1 MENIRKIQI
10 VSSLEKIFPNS
21 GDNFSSFGFFS
32 MLKNEKK
39 SFQLVFK
46 AEKGEKIEFSVKSPL
61 EKNMRFSYVKLI
73 PAKLTLPCK
82 YDDYYLDSDRR
93 EFPDL
98 LEPTERYSFNAK
110 YDGLNSV
117 WVQISGKIA
126 AGSYESIFSCGD
138 DSAIIKTEVID
149 AELPEQELIYTNWFH
164 TDCLMSYYGFSAFS
178 QEYWKCTENFLRRAA
193 EYGMNCVLTPL
204 FTPPLDTKIGL
215 SLIHI

>member
-1 MENIRKIQI
+1 MESIRKIQI

-21 GDNFSSFGFFS
+21 GDDLSSFDFFS

-46 AEKGEKIEFSVKSPL
+46 AEKGEKIEFSVESPL

-73 PAKLTLPCK
+73 PAKMTLPYK

-98 LEPTERYSFNAK
+98 LEPMEGYSFTAK
-110 YDGLNSV
+110 YNGLNSV
-117 WVQISGKIA
+117 WVQISGDIS
-126 AGSYESIFSCGD
+126 AGSYESIFSCGGD
-138 DSAIIKTEVID
+138 TAVINTEVID
-149 AELPEQELIYTNWFH
+149 AKLPDQELIYTNWFH

-178 QEYWKCTENFLRRAA
+178 KEYWQCTENFLRARQNT
-193 EYGMNCVLTPL
+193 E
-204 FTPPLDTKIGL
+204 
-215 SLIHI
+215 